1 MFASSVVLYC
11 IFRSWPW
18 LLPLSISAAG
28 NDNNRTRNTTIGAV
42 VGSVLIFVIAVL
54 LALSHWW
61 AARRRLADGVQVLNL
76 FFYITFA
83 LSTFTPPIDEGICIS
98 SYYVDEC
105 VIVELKSETI
115 NN

>member
-42 VGSVLIFVIAVL
+42 VGSVLIFVITVL
-54 LALSHWW
+54 LALSLVGEKEKACRWS
-61 AARRRLADGVQVLNL
+61 VSFKP
-76 FFYITFA
+76 FFFI
-83 LSTFTPPIDEGICIS
+83 
-98 SYYVDEC
+98 
-105 VIVELKSETI
+105 
-115 NN
+115 